1 MDILHNMDSSI
12 YWQIPLGLLLLVL
25 AIFFVWL
32 AIRLSKTLRAVEN
45 LLNRSV
51 PNLLKATEQLAGVHS
66 DVSTLLTSLD
76 GTVTELNQKLPAL
89 LENINGIAASIQ
101 QISESEIRPTTHN
114 VQEITNTVNQNIAR
128 IDELVDSI
136 SDFSQATIKHVE
148 YYRDQLS
155 VPVSDFVS
163 AWSAVKV
170 GWERFNQSRKSS
182 KSASEDATPED
193 TPETKQ
199 NE

>member
-1 MDILHNMDSSI
+1 MDTLLNTASL

-25 AIFFVWL
+25 AAFFIWL
-32 AIRLSKTLRAVEN
+32 AVRIGKTLQSVEN
-45 LLNRSV
+45 LLDKSI
-51 PNLLKATEQLAGVHS
+51 PSLLKATEQLVSVHS

-76 GTVTELNQKLPAL
+76 GTVTELNQKLPEL
-89 LENINGIAASIQ
+89 LENINGITASMQ
-101 QISESEIRPTTHN
+101 QISESEIRQTTHN
-114 VQEITNTVNQNIAR
+114 IQEITDTVNQNIAK
-128 IDELVDSI
+128 IDELVNTVT
-136 SDFSQATIKHVE
+136 DFSQTTVKHVE

-182 KSASEDATPED
+182 KSASED
-193 TPETKQ
+193 TPETEQ

>member
-1 MDILHNMDSSI
+1 MDTVLNTGSL
-12 YWQIPLGLLLLVL
+12 YWQIPLGILLLVL
-25 AIFFVWL
+25 AGFFIWL
-32 AIRLSKTLRAVEN
+32 ASRIGKTLKSVEN
-45 LLNRSV
+45 LLDKSV
-51 PNLLKATEQLAGVHS
+51 PSLLKATEQLVGVHS

-76 GTVTELNQKLPAL
+76 GTVTELNQKLPEL
-89 LENINGIAASIQ
+89 LENVNGITASIQ

-114 VQEITNTVNQNIAR
+114 IQEITDSVNQNIAR
-128 IDELVDSI
+128 IDELVNTVT
-136 SDFSQATIKHVE
+136 DFSQTTVKHVE

-182 KSASEDATPED
+182 KSASED
-193 TPETKQ
+193 TPETEQ